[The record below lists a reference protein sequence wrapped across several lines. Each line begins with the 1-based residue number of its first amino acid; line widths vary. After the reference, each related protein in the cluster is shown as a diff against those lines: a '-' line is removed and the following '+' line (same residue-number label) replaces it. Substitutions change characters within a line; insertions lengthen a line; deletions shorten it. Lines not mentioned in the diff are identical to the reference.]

1 MRLSALEPDA
11 KSGGV
16 RVQVDGRSFG
26 TIGAADIA
34 ALRLER
40 DATLS
45 EATLAEL
52 AQRAEAFSARV
63 VALRMLAARALS
75 ALEVQRRLLR
85 KGHSKAS
92 AELAVQGLLDVGLI
106 NDGEFAR
113 HYARTRARRQRF
125 GPRRLVADLKRM
137 GVKEQ
142 VALTAVSEALAED
155 GLDAGDMLRDAA
167 ARKVRSLKGVDT
179 ETARRRLRAYLLRR
193 GFSGNEIRAVIKE
206 TLSS

>member
-1 MRLSALEPDA
+1 MRLSALESDA

-16 RVQVDGRSFG
+16 RVHVDGRPFG
-26 TIGAADIA
+26 TIGTADLA

-40 DATLS
+40 DAILS
-45 EATLAEL
+45 EAILADL

-63 VALRMLAARALS
+63 VAMRMLAARALS
-75 ALEVQRRLLR
+75 AVEVQRRLLR

-137 GVKEQ
+137 GVKDQ
-142 VALTAVSEALAED
+142 VALTAVTEALAED
-155 GLDAGDMLRDAA
+155 GVSADEMLRDAA
-167 ARKVRSLKGVDT
+167 ARKVRTLKGVDP

-193 GFSGNEIRAVIKE
+193 GFSGREVIAVVKDA
-206 TLSS
+206 LPR

>member
-16 RVQVDGRSFG
+16 RVHVDGRPFG
-26 TIGAADIA
+26 TIGAADVA

-40 DATLS
+40 DAALT
-45 EATLAEL
+45 EAAAAEL

-75 ALEVQRRLLR
+75 AVEVQRRLLR
-85 KGHSKAS
+85 KGHSKA
-92 AELAVQGLLDVGLI
+92 AVEQTVQGLVEVGLI

-125 GPRRLVADLKRM
+125 GPRRLVADLRRM

-142 VALTAVSEALAED
+142 VALTAVSEALTED
-155 GLDAGDMLRDAA
+155 GMDAGDMLRDAA
-167 ARKVRSLKGVDT
+167 ARKVRSLKGVEV

-193 GFSGNEIRAVIKE
+193 GFSGREVITVVKDA
-206 TLSS
+206 LPR